1 MIIKENADEIE
12 NYLSDA
18 SNYKGYCDKVFIP
31 ENDEEIA
38 SIIKECNK
46 NHTRVTITGNG
57 TGLTGA
63 KVPEG
68 GILISTEKLNKIISI
83 DTVEK
88 KATVQAGVLLAYL
101 QDETEK
107 LNLLYP
113 PDPTERNC
121 FVGSTIATN
130 SSGARTYKYG
140 PTRAYVNRLRIILPD
155 GELLILKRGECIAN
169 GYELNFSSES
179 GKNYSLK
186 IPEIKMPS
194 TKNAAGYYCKADM
207 DAVDLFIGS
216 EGTLGIITEAE
227 LKLIDLPGEILSAVL
242 FFNSE
247 DDAFKF
253 LEAVKINRNVQP
265 RSLEFFDKFA
275 LEFLKKSFSKIPDSA
290 QAAIWFEQEINN
302 VNTHSSS
309 HDSNNPACINISSPS
324 QTQNGKADTPSST
337 INEPST
343 DAPSKIGIEA
353 EWFNFLDQSNADI
366 DNSWFAFDE
375 KNLEEFKDFRHAISW
390 KVNEFITQHGFRKV
404 GTDTAVPDNY
414 FHEFYSFAK
423 NLVEKQ
429 NINYVAYGHFG
440 NSHLHL
446 NMLPENEEQF
456 IKAKSLYYEICKE
469 AVRLGGTVSAEHGIG
484 KMKREY
490 FKLMYSQDEILQMA
504 RLKKSLDPNL
514 ILGIGNI
521 FDENIFKMI

>member
-18 SNYKGYCDKVFIP
+18 SNYKGFCDKVIIP
-31 ENDEEIA
+31 ENEDDII
-38 SIIKECNK
+38 SIIKECNSNK
-46 NHTRVTITGNG
+46 IRITVSGNG

-83 DTVEK
+83 DSFGK
-88 KATVQAGVLLAYL
+88 KGVVQGGVLLANF
-101 QDETEK
+101 QNETEK

-121 FVGSTIATN
+121 FIGSTIATN

-140 PTRAYVNRLRIILPD
+140 PTRDYVNRLRIVLPD
-155 GELLILKRGECIAN
+155 GEVLSLKRGECIVDEYEISLTSEN
-169 GYELNFSSES
+169 GKS
-179 GKNYSLK
+179 YSLK
-186 IPEIKMPS
+186 IPEIEMPA
-194 TKNAAGYYCKADM
+194 TKNAAGYYCKPNM
-207 DAVDLFIGS
+207 DAIDLFIGS

-247 DDAFKF
+247 DDAFNF
-253 LEAVKINRNVQP
+253 LDAARNNKNVQP

-275 LEFLKKSFSKIPDSA
+275 LQFLKKSFNKIPDSA

-302 VNTHSSS
+302 SS
-309 HDSNNPACINISSPS
+309 D
-324 QTQNGKADTPSST
+324 
-337 INEPST
+337 
-343 DAPSKIGIEA
+343 GIEA

-404 GTDTAVPDNY
+404 GTDTAVPYKN

-423 NLVEKQ
+423 NIVEKE

-446 NMLPENEEQF
+446 NMLPENDDQF
-456 IKAKSLYYEICKE
+456 IKAKELYYKICKE
-469 AVRLGGTVSAEHGIG
+469 AVLLGGTVSAEHGIG
-484 KMKREY
+484 KMKRDY
-490 FKLMYSQDEILQMA
+490 FMLMYSQDKILQMA
-504 RLKKSLDPNL
+504 RLKKALDPNL

-521 FDENIFKMI
+521 IDENIFKMI

>member
-1 MIIKENADEIE
+1 
-12 NYLSDA
+12 
-18 SNYKGYCDKVFIP
+18 
-31 ENDEEIA
+31 
-38 SIIKECNK
+38 
-46 NHTRVTITGNG
+46 
-57 TGLTGA
+57 
-63 KVPEG
+63 
-68 GILISTEKLNKIISI
+68 
-83 DTVEK
+83 
-88 KATVQAGVLLAYL
+88 
-101 QDETEK
+101 
-107 LNLLYP
+107 
-113 PDPTERNC
+113 
-121 FVGSTIATN
+121 
-130 SSGARTYKYG
+130 
-140 PTRAYVNRLRIILPD
+140 
-155 GELLILKRGECIAN
+155 
-169 GYELNFSSES
+169 
-179 GKNYSLK
+179 
-186 IPEIKMPS
+186 
-194 TKNAAGYYCKADM
+194 
-207 DAVDLFIGS
+207 
-216 EGTLGIITEAE
+216 
-227 LKLIDLPGEILSAVL
+227 
-242 FFNSE
+242 
-247 DDAFKF
+247 
-253 LEAVKINRNVQP
+253 
-265 RSLEFFDKFA
+265 
-275 LEFLKKSFSKIPDSA
+275 
-290 QAAIWFEQEINN
+290 N

-521 FDENIFKMI
+521 FDENIFKLI

>member
-1 MIIKENADEIE
+1 MIIKENTDEIE

-18 SNYKGYCDKVFIP
+18 SNYKGFCDKVFIP
-31 ENDEEIA
+31 EIEDELI
-38 SIIKECNK
+38 STIKECN
-46 NHTRVTITGNG
+46 NSNTRITITGNG

-83 DTVEK
+83 DTVGK
-88 KATVQAGVLLAYL
+88 KAVVQGGVLLQYF

-121 FVGSTIATN
+121 FIGSTIATN

-140 PTRAYVNRLRIILPD
+140 PTRNYVNRLRIVLPD
-155 GELLILKRGECIAN
+155 GEVLSLKHGECIADE
-169 GYELNFSSES
+169 YELSLTSES
-179 GKNYSLK
+179 GKSYSLK
-186 IPEIKMPS
+186 IPEIKMPA
-194 TKNAAGYYCKADM
+194 TKNAAGYYCRSGM
-207 DAVDLFIGS
+207 DAIDLFIGS
-216 EGTLGIITEAE
+216 EGTLGIITETE

-247 DDAFKF
+247 DGAFSF
-253 LEAVKINRNVQP
+253 LSAVKINKTVQP

-275 LEFLKKSFSKIPDSA
+275 LQFLKKSFTKIPDSA
-290 QAAIWFEQEINN
+290 QAAIWFEQEIDKSFN
-302 VNTHSSS
+302 
-309 HDSNNPACINISSPS
+309 
-324 QTQNGKADTPSST
+324 
-337 INEPST
+337 
-343 DAPSKIGIEA
+343 GIEA

-366 DNSWFAFDE
+366 ENSWFAFDE

-404 GTDTAVPDNY
+404 GTDTAVPDNH

-423 NLVEKQ
+423 NIVEKE

-446 NMLPENEEQF
+446 NMLPENDEQF
-456 IKAKSLYYEICKE
+456 IKAKALYYEICKE
-469 AVRLGGTVSAEHGIG
+469 AVRLDGTVSAEHGIG

-490 FKLMYSQDEILQMA
+490 FKLMYNQDEILQMA
-504 RLKKSLDPNL
+504 QLKKTLDPNL